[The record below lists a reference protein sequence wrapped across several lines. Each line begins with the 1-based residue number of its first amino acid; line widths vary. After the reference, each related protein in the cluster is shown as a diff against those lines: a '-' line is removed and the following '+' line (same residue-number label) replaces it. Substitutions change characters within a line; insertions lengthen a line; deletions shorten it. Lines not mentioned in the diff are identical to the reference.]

1 MNEARIFTRR
11 APTPI
16 HLWIVAVFSL
26 IWNAGG
32 AWDYLARHLGVEG
45 YLAKLTAEQLELFAG
60 FPWWVNVAWA
70 VGVWFSVAGSI
81 ALLLRKRQAFWLFT
95 GSLLGMLVTSYHNF
109 VLHNGLAI
117 MGTTGAMF
125 SAVIFL
131 VAIFLIFYSRAMV
144 RRSVLA

>member
-1 MNEARIFTRR
+1 MNEARIFTPR

-16 HLWIVAVFSL
+16 HLWIVAVLSL

-45 YLAKLTAEQLELFAG
+45 YLDNLTAEQLELFTG
-60 FPWWVNVAWA
+60 FPWWTNAAWA
-70 VGVWFSVAGSI
+70 AGVWFAVAGSL
-81 ALLLRKRQAFWLFT
+81 ALLLRKRQAMWLFT
-95 GSLLGMLVTSYHNF
+95 GSLLGMLVTSFHNF
-109 VLHNGLAI
+109 VLHDGLAI
-117 MGTTGAMF
+117 MGTTGAIF

-131 VAIFLIFYSRAMV
+131 VAILLIFYSRAMA